1 MTTMTEIDDSTA
13 QGGESDTA
21 AALGKGVDWL
31 VTGLLVLGGL
41 LVAVFG
47 GFLNAAA
54 NRADLAALVADGTIE
69 STVLSDAELVDISYA
84 LAWWGGAGLAAV
96 GLLMLVGG
104 VVFFA
109 YRRRERARRAEMGV
123 AGPDTTTNAIIGAI
137 VSVVTSFVPLSPVL
151 GGLVAGYLQK
161 GTRMDGARVGG
172 IAGLVA
178 AAPIALLFV
187 SLIIGLFGASTAVGA
202 GFEAGLVAVALAVAA
217 IVSTLYLVVL
227 SAVGGYFGVYLDE
240 RRERPREDDQTP
252 VV

>member
-1 MTTMTEIDDSTA
+1 MTSMTEIDDSTV
-13 QGGESDTA
+13 QGSEPDTA
-21 AALGKGVDWL
+21 AALGRGVDWL

-47 GFLNAAA
+47 FFLNVAAD
-54 NRADLAALVADGTIE
+54 RAEIASLVADGTIQ

-84 LAWWGGAGLAAV
+84 LAWWGGVGLATI

-104 VVFFA
+104 VIFFA
-109 YRRRERARRAEMGV
+109 YRRRERQRRAERGV

-137 VSVVTSFVPLSPVL
+137 VGAVTSFVPLSPVL

-172 IAGLVA
+172 LAGLVTA
-178 AAPIALLFV
+178 VPITLLFI
-187 SLIIGLFGASTAVGA
+187 SLIIGLFGVSTEVGA

-217 IVSTLYLVVL
+217 IVATLYLVVL
-227 SAVGGYFGVYLDE
+227 SAIGGYFGVYLDE
-240 RRERPREDDQTP
+240 RREQSDEDDP
-252 VV
+252 AAV